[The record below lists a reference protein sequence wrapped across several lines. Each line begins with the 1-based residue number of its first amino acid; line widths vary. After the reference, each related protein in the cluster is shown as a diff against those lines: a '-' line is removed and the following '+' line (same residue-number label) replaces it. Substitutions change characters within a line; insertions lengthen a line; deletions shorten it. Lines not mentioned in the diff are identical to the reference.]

1 MKLFKYLQV
10 ALESIV
16 AHKMRAIL
24 TMLGIIIG
32 VAAVL
37 STMGIGRGAAANIT
51 ERIESQ
57 GTNLLTVNPGAAS
70 SGGGLGG
77 ETGSAGTLT
86 IGDARALTDTDLHP
100 AIALVAPE
108 YGSNAR
114 LVYGNTNT
122 QNTVTGVTADFAT
135 VRNLTVASGRFLT
148 EEEVETQRQVVVL
161 GSELA
166 LDLFETVDPLGLTI
180 RIDAQPFQ
188 IVGVLEESGGFG
200 RTSPDEQAYVPIG
213 LAQGRLFNAPRYRG
227 EYTVT
232 SLNIQAA
239 SAELVDAAER
249 QTEMTL
255 RLRHSLQP
263 DDDNDFRV
271 FNQASLL
278 ETASD
283 ITATLTIFLGSIGAI
298 SLLVGGIGIMNI
310 MLVSVTE
317 RTREIGLR
325 KAIGAHDHDIL
336 LQFLV
341 EALVLCFLGGLIG
354 VGLAYGIAA
363 LLAQIPGFT
372 FDVRIEADSLA
383 LALGF
388 SLLAGLV
395 FGIYPAMRATQLDPI
410 EALRSE

>member
-1 MKLFKYLQV
+1 V
-10 ALESIV
+10 AS
-16 AHKMRAIL
+16 
-24 TMLGIIIG
+24 
-32 VAAVL
+32 
-37 STMGIGRGAAANIT
+37 
-51 ERIESQ
+51 
-57 GTNLLTVNPGAAS
+57 
-70 SGGGLGG
+70 
-77 ETGSAGTLT
+77 
-86 IGDARALTDTDLHP
+86 
-100 AIALVAPE
+100 E

-114 LVYGNTNT
+114 LVNGSINT
-122 QNTVTGVTADFAT
+122 QNTVTGVTAAYAS
-135 VRNLTVASGRFLT
+135 VRNLEVASGRFLT
-148 EEEVETQRQVVVL
+148 EAEVEAQSQVVVL
-161 GSELA
+161 GSELSA
-166 LDLFETVDPLGLTI
+166 DLFGNEDPLGLSI
-180 RIDAQPFQ
+180 RINAQPFQ
-188 IVGVLEESGGFG
+188 IVGILEESGGFG
-200 RTSPDEQAYVPIG
+200 RNTPDEQAYVPIG

-239 SAELVDAAER
+239 SAELVDAAEK

-263 DDDNDFRV
+263 DDENDFSI

-341 EALVLCFLGGLIG
+341 EALVLCFIGGLIG

-372 FDVRIEADSLA
+372 FNVVIESDSLA

-388 SLLAGLV
+388 SLLAGLI

>member
-37 STMGIGRGAAANIT
+37 TTMGIGRGAAASIT

-57 GTNLLTVNPGAAS
+57 GTNLLSVSPGSSS
-70 SGGGLGG
+70 SGGMATG
-77 ETGSAGTLT
+77 GSAKTLT
-86 IGDARALTDTDLHP
+86 IGDAEALMNKDLHP
-100 AIALVAPE
+100 AIAFVAPE
-108 YGSNAR
+108 YGENAQ
-114 LVYGNTNT
+114 LVYGSTNTNN
-122 QNTVTGVTADFAT
+122 QITGVTEIYDS
-135 VRNLTVASGRFLT
+135 VRSLTVDSGRFLS
-148 EEEVETQRQVVVL
+148 EDDVVSQRPVVVV

-166 LDLFETVDPLGLTI
+166 ADLFGTAEPVGQTL
-180 RIDAQPFQ
+180 RIGSQPFQ
-188 IVGVLEESGGFG
+188 VIGVLEESGGFG
-200 RTSPDEQAYVPIG
+200 RNTPDEQAFVPIG

-227 EYTVT
+227 EYTIT
-232 SLNIQAA
+232 SLNVQSA
-239 SAELVDAAER
+239 SAEVIDDAEK
-249 QTEMTL
+249 QIEMTL
-255 RLRHSLQP
+255 RLRHSLGV
-263 DDDNDFRV
+263 DDDNDFNV

-325 KAIGAHDHDIL
+325 KAIGAHDSDIL

-354 VGLAYGIAA
+354 VGLAFGIGA
-363 LLAQIPGFT
+363 LLAQVPAFT
-372 FDVRIEADSLA
+372 FKVVIESDSLA

-388 SLLAGLV
+388 SVMAGLI
-395 FGIYPAMRATQLDPI
+395 FGIYPAMRATRLDPI

>member
-77 ETGSAGTLT
+77 ESGSAGTLT
-86 IGDARALTDTDLHP
+86 IGDAWALTDADLHP

-135 VRNLTVASGRFLT
+135 VRNLSLASGRFLT

-180 RIDAQPFQ
+180 RIEAQPFQ
-188 IVGVLEESGGFG
+188 VVGVLEESGGFG
-200 RTSPDEQAYVPIG
+200 RNSPDEQAYVPIG

-239 SAELVDAAER
+239 GADLVDAAER

-354 VGLAYGIAA
+354 VGLAYGIAG

-372 FDVRIEADSLA
+372 ITVRIEADSLA

-395 FGIYPAMRATQLDPI
+395 FGIYPALRATQLDPI

>member
-1 MKLFKYLQV
+1 MKLFKYFQV
-10 ALESIV
+10 ALESIT

-37 STMGIGRGAAANIT
+37 TTMGIGRGAAADIT

-57 GTNLLTVNPGAAS
+57 GTNLLSVSPGASS
-70 SGGGLGG
+70 SGGMA
-77 ETGSAGTLT
+77 SAGGSVRTLT
-86 IGDARALTDTDLHP
+86 IGDAEALMDKELHP
-100 AIALVAPE
+100 AIAAVAPE
-108 YGSNAR
+108 YGENAQ
-114 LVYGNTNT
+114 LVYGSTNTNN
-122 QNTVTGVTADFAT
+122 QITGVTEIYDS
-135 VRNLTVASGRFLT
+135 VRNLTVASGRFLS
-148 EEEVETQRQVVVL
+148 EDDVVSQRQVVVL

-166 LDLFETVDPLGLTI
+166 ADLFGTAEPVGQTL
-180 RIDAQPFQ
+180 RIGSQPFQ
-188 IVGVLEESGGFG
+188 VIGVLEEVGGFG
-200 RTSPDEQAYVPIG
+200 RNTSDEQAFVPIG

-227 EYTVT
+227 EYTIT
-232 SLNIQAA
+232 NLNVQAA
-239 SAELVDAAER
+239 NAEVVDDAEK
-249 QTEMTL
+249 QIEMTL
-255 RLRHSLQP
+255 RLRHSLRV
-263 DDDNDFRV
+263 DDENDFNI

-283 ITATLTIFLGSIGAI
+283 VTATLTIFLGSIGAI

-325 KAIGAHDHDIL
+325 KAIGAHDSDIL

-354 VGLAYGIAA
+354 VGLSFGIGA
-363 LLAQIPGFT
+363 LLAQIPAFT
-372 FDVRIEADSLA
+372 LTVSIESDSLA

-395 FGIYPAMRATQLDPI
+395 FGIYPAMRATRLDPI

>member
-1 MKLFKYLQV
+1 MKTFKYLQV

-37 STMGIGRGAAANIT
+37 STMGIGRGAAASIT

-57 GTNLLTVNPGAAS
+57 GTNLLSVSPGASS
-70 SGGGLGG
+70 SGGLR
-77 ETGSAGTLT
+77 EASGSVRTLT
-86 IGDARALTDTDLHP
+86 IGDAHALMDKSLHP
-100 AIALVAPE
+100 AIAAVAPE
-108 YGSNAR
+108 YGANAQ
-114 LVYGNTNT
+114 LVYGSTNTNN
-122 QNTVTGVTADFAT
+122 QISGVTAEYPS
-135 VRNLTVASGRFLT
+135 VRNLSVASGRFLT
-148 EEEVETQRQVVVL
+148 EEDVAAQSQVVVL

-166 LDLFETVDPLGLTI
+166 SDLFGSVEPVGQSI
-180 RIDAQPFQ
+180 RIGSQPFQ
-188 IVGVLEESGGFG
+188 VIGVLEESGGFG
-200 RTSPDEQAYVPIG
+200 RNTPDEQAYVPIG
-213 LAQGRLFNAPRYRG
+213 IAQGRLFNAPRYRG
-227 EYTVT
+227 DYTIT
-232 SLNIQAA
+232 GLNVEAA
-239 SAELVDAAER
+239 SADLIDNAEK
-249 QTEMTL
+249 QIEMTL
-255 RLRHSLQP
+255 RLRHSLKV
-263 DDDNDFRV
+263 DDDNDFNV

-283 ITATLTIFLGSIGAI
+283 ITATMTIFLGSIGAI

-354 VGLAYGIAA
+354 VGLAYGVAA
-363 LLAQIPGFT
+363 ALAQIPGFT
-372 FDVRIEADSLA
+372 FKVVIAPDSLA

>member
-1 MKLFKYLQV
+1 MKIFKYLQV
-10 ALESIV
+10 ALESIT

-37 STMGIGRGAAANIT
+37 TTMGIGRGAAANIT
-51 ERIESQ
+51 DRIASQ
-57 GTNLLTVNPGAAS
+57 GTNLLSVSPGATS
-70 SGGGLGG
+70 SGGLR
-77 ETGSAGTLT
+77 EASGSARTLT
-86 IGDARALTDTDLHP
+86 IGDAYALMDKSLHP
-100 AIALVAPE
+100 AIAEVAPE
-108 YGSNAR
+108 YGANAQ
-114 LVYGNTNT
+114 LVYGSTNTNN
-122 QNTVTGVTADFAT
+122 QVTGVTAVFAA
-135 VRNLTVASGRFLT
+135 VRNLTVASGRFLA
-148 EEEVETQRQVVVL
+148 EEDVAAQSQVVVL

-166 LDLFETVDPLGLTI
+166 EDLFGTAEPVGQSV
-180 RIDAQPFQ
+180 RIGAQPFQ
-188 IVGVLEESGGFG
+188 VIGVLAESGGFG
-200 RTSPDEQAYVPIG
+200 RNTPDEQAYVPIG
-213 LAQGRLFNAPRYRG
+213 IAQGRLFNAPRYRG
-227 EYTVT
+227 DYTIT
-232 SLNIQAA
+232 GLNVQAA
-239 SAELVDAAER
+239 SAEVVDDAEK
-249 QTEMTL
+249 QIEMTL
-255 RLRHSLQP
+255 RLRHSLKT
-263 DDDNDFRV
+263 DDDNDFNV

-325 KAIGAHDHDIL
+325 KAIGAHDSDIL

-354 VGLAYGIAA
+354 VGLAFGIAT
-363 LLAQIPGFT
+363 LLAQFPNFT
-372 FDVRIEADSLA
+372 FKVLIEADSLA

-388 SLLAGLV
+388 SLLAGLI